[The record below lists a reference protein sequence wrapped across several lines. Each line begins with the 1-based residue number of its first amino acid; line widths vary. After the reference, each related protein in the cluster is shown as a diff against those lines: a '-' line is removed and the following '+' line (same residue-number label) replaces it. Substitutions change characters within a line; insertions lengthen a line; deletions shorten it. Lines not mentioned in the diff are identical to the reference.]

1 MMNSNIK
8 TIILSSLTTL
18 VVVSAFF
25 MLYQSQ
31 ASGQTEESQLSNEHF
46 QQAATNASLTTF
58 HDIDSNTQ
66 ELYNERRNIITK
78 TVKQVSPAVVGIN
91 VKEIRQ
97 YRSPWA
103 NDPFWQHFFGSRIYN
118 QEVQSVGSGTIISPD
133 GYILTND
140 HVAGTASEIVINLT
154 DGRQYKAELIGSD
167 LTTDICLLKIDGE
180 DLPYVRFGNSDDIMI
195 GEWAV
200 AIGNPFGL
208 FSMTDNPSVTVGV
221 ISALGMNLTP
231 LEARYYMNMIQT
243 DASINQGNSGG
254 PLVNSVGQMIGM
266 NTIIYTAQGSAGNVG
281 VGFAIPINKIKK
293 IVEELKKNG
302 SFDRNY
308 RTGLR
313 IQDIDKKIADY
324 FDLSRAKGV
333 LVREVE
339 GGSPGEAADIK
350 EYDIITAINGL
361 RVDNSEVLLGLLKE
375 YKAEEFVTFTIL
387 RDGNKITRRM
397 KLEKQ

>member
-8 TIILSSLTTL
+8 TIILSSFTTL
-18 VVVSAFF
+18 VIVSAFF

-31 ASGQTEESQLSNEHF
+31 ASGQTEEQLYNEHV
-46 QQAATNASLTTF
+46 QQAAINASLTTF
-58 HDIDSNTQ
+58 NDIDSNTQ
-66 ELYNERRNIITK
+66 QLYNERRNIITK

-97 YRSPWA
+97 YRNPWA

-118 QEVQSVGSGTIISPD
+118 KEVQSVGSGAIISPD

-167 LTTDICLLKIDGE
+167 QTTDICLLKIDGE
-180 DLPYVRFGNSDDIMI
+180 DLPYVKFGDSDDIMI

-231 LEARYYMNMIQT
+231 LEGRYLY
-243 DASINQGNSGG
+243 
-254 PLVNSVGQMIGM
+254 
-266 NTIIYTAQGSAGNVG
+266 
-281 VGFAIPINKIKK
+281 
-293 IVEELKKNG
+293 
-302 SFDRNY
+302 
-308 RTGLR
+308 
-313 IQDIDKKIADY
+313 
-324 FDLSRAKGV
+324 
-333 LVREVE
+333 
-339 GGSPGEAADIK
+339 
-350 EYDIITAINGL
+350 EYD
-361 RVDNSEVLLGLLKE
+361 S
-375 YKAEEFVTFTIL
+375 
-387 RDGNKITRRM
+387 DGCFN
-397 KLEKQ
+397 